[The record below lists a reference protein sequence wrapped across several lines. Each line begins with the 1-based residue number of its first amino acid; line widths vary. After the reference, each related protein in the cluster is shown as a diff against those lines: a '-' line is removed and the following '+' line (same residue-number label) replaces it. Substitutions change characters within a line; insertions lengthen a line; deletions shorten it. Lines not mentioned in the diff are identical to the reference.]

1 MPGPYDF
8 LFYEEK
14 TIEKYLGLL
23 IIILPNLDFIQSEN
37 ILFNQQMFIT
47 AYDIHDTLFDMINLN
62 KSQIVDIEQNRGQ
75 TLFLKINGKERSC
88 QNYIG
93 EITDNFCFCENYKS

>member
-1 MPGPYDF
+1 MPGPFDI

-23 IIILPNLDFIQSEN
+23 ILILPKLDRIQFEN

-47 AYDIHDTLFDMINLN
+47 SYDIHDTLFDMININ
-62 KSQIVDIEQNRGQ
+62 KSQNMDIEQNKGQ
-75 TLFLKINGKERSC
+75 TLFLKINGEERSC
-88 QNYIG
+88 NNYLG
-93 EITDNFCFCENYKS
+93 EITDNFCFCENYES